1 MVGSIWDQTHD
12 GKSARRNIYLIQP
25 LTITYNMPVD
35 LRTHTPD
42 ETINVRPGT
51 NEAAILQLLYTS
63 PHLGFTPAEIGT
75 QLDLP
80 TGSVSTTLTRL
91 LEKGYIGK
99 TADGLYHGLA
109 DSPHIRRFA
118 RSLVKLDQ
126 ITTTYPNAGFG
137 EELVEDAEETEP
149 QQIPTDQRNEMETEQ
164 TMNDA
169 PLGEDLV
176 ADDYPDED
184 T

>member
-1 MVGSIWDQTHD
+1 
-12 GKSARRNIYLIQP
+12 
-25 LTITYNMPVD
+25 MPVD

-42 ETINVRPGT
+42 ESINVRPGT
-51 NEAAILQLLYTS
+51 NEAAILQLLATS
-63 PHLGFTPAEIGT
+63 PHLGFTPAEIGE
-75 QLDLP
+75 QLDIP

-118 RSLVKLDQ
+118 QSLVKLDQ
-126 ITTTYPNAGFG
+126 ITTTYPNAGFD
-137 EELVEDAEETEP
+137 EELVEDSDAEETGP
-149 QQIPTDQRNEMETEQ
+149 QPIPTDRQEEMKTEQ
-164 TMNDA
+164 NMNDP
-169 PLGEDLV
+169 PLGDDLV
-176 ADDYPDED
+176 GEDHDD